1 MKMALFSHFSRIYK
15 SQVYD
20 PELIFFPSFFFLSPF
35 SSLSLSRHP
44 LSVSLSFCSLVFV
57 SHWSIWVLW
66 ASCIYLYIIFA
77 KKGLFLT
84 IMSSNIFPPF
94 SPSSYSWTFTSD
106 RSVHSY
112 ILLKLCSLILKII
125 SERFIWISSG
135 FFSPMWIILGI
146 WIILSL
152 MLNFF
157 SPKLFIYR
165 QLFFFRCLI

>member
-1 MKMALFSHFSRIYK
+1 MIRSW
-15 SQVYD
+15 
-20 PELIFFPSFFFLSPF
+20 FFFLPF
-35 SSLSLSRHP
+35 SSFLLFLLSLSP
-44 LSVSLSFCSLVFV
+44 PTLSLSVCLFAHLFLFHTGLFEFSELLVSICILFSL
-57 SHWSIWVLW
+57 
-66 ASCIYLYIIFA
+66 
-77 KKGLFLT
+77 KKDFFLT

-112 ILLKLCSLILKII
+112 ILLKLCSLIFKII

-135 FFSPMWIILGI
+135 FFSPVWIILGI